1 MSKLSMLA
9 TKERVKKLQKAYMKA
24 PRICNKVENFLQ
36 TALGTTIRKSN
47 HEADRMYT

>member
-1 MSKLSMLA
+1 MLA